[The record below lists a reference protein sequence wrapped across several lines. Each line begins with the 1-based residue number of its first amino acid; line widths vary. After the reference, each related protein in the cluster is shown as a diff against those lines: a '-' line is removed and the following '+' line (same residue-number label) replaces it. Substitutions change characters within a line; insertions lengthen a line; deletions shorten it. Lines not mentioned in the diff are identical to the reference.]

1 MYGSKKQDD
10 PIPWRVQYTINIQG
24 DKLNLT
30 HHETKDTGK
39 DPNYIKLF
47 SIRNKQPTVA
57 PKVLAG
63 PQPCSRQSRQKLM
76 GDKAIKAIK
85 AIKQFKTI
93 KAIKKFKGIQ
103 KVDGV

>member
-85 AIKQFKTI
+85 QIKTI
-93 KAIKKFKGIQ
+93 KAIKKFRGIQ